1 MFYFI
6 INDMR
11 VFGTGRKLNT
21 ILYNPSYDFSDC
33 LVNPMKTSLS
43 RRQLLQLSL
52 AGLSMLSARKFS
64 YAQRSSVRTIAGTGV
79 AGFESR
85 GAIGNLAQ
93 TTRVNNPYGI
103 VVGPDSAL
111 YFCEVD
117 SGRVRRMDLNTR
129 LLSTVAGNG
138 EKAYRGDGGLAL
150 EASFSAPHEIRFD
163 GEGNLY
169 MVSRDSHTVRRIDR
183 NSGRVSTVAG
193 TGEAGFSG
201 DGGPANA
208 AQLRQPHSI
217 AFDARGDLLICD
229 IGNSRLRRINMS
241 SGIISTLSGTG
252 ERITTP
258 DSGPITG
265 TPLLGPRSIDTDAA
279 GNAYLVLREG
289 NAVFRLDIEGN
300 RLQRIA
306 GTGVRGYTGDSGTA
320 IKATFNGPKGIAYS
334 EQDHSLYIVDTENH
348 VIRRMSLNT
357 GIVDTVLGSGEPG
370 DGPNGDPRQCKLNRP
385 HGVCVYAGLL
395 YVTDSES
402 HRVREVSGLLGLEKS
417 RKLERIN

>member
-1 MFYFI
+1 LFYSI
-6 INDMR
+6 ISDMR
-11 VFGTGRKLNT
+11 VFGTRRKFNR
-21 ILYNPSYDFSDC
+21 ILYNPYCDSYDP
-33 LVNPMKTSLS
+33 LVIPMKNSIS

-52 AGLSMLSARKFS
+52 AGLGTLGTQKFS
-64 YAQRSSVRTIAGTGV
+64 YAQQSSVRTIVGTGV
-79 AGFESR
+79 AGFEPV
-85 GAIGNLAQ
+85 GAIGKLALS
-93 TTRVNNPYGI
+93 TPVNNPYGI

-117 SGRVRRMDLNTR
+117 SGRTRRMDLGTR
-129 LLSTVAGNG
+129 FLSTVAGNG
-138 EKAYRGDGGLAL
+138 VKAYSGDGGLAL
-150 EASFSAPHEIRFD
+150 DASFSAPHEIRFD
-163 GEGNLY
+163 GQGNLY
-169 MVSRDSHTVRRIDR
+169 IVSRDSHSVRRIDR
-183 NSGRVSTVAG
+183 DSGRVSTIAG
-193 TGEAGFSG
+193 TGEAGFAG
-201 DGGPANA
+201 DGGQANA

-229 IGNSRLRRINMS
+229 IGNSRLRRIDMN

-252 ERITTP
+252 ERIATP

-289 NAVFRLDIEGN
+289 NAVFRLDIAGN

-306 GTGVRGYTGDSGTA
+306 GTGDRGYTGDGGVASN
-320 IKATFNGPKGIAYS
+320 ATFNGPKGIAYS

-357 GIVDTVLGSGEPG
+357 GIVATVLGSGERG
-370 DGPNGDPRQCKLNRP
+370 DGPDGDPLLCKLNRP
-385 HGVCVYAGLL
+385 HGVCVHAGLL

-402 HRVREVSGLLGLEKS
+402 HRVREVSGLLG
-417 RKLERIN
+417 